1 MSEEQKAYYRQKLDG
16 FETISVREKTGKRLL
31 EEATDKSVRVDVDP
45 VLLLDTEKWKNVM
58 SSRFNG
64 KKHMLLYM
72 LRPMP
77 ELLEFAK
84 NVAHKKNLDL
94 LYIGD
99 YFIDD
104 NDVESCHDAG
114 VEDFL
119 SAIYSAEYIITNS
132 FHATVFSILFKK
144 MFCSYAVSRTGT
156 RVQDFLQDVGLQKCQ
171 LENFNSA
178 QFEFYSEMDWN
189 AVFAHIAGQRKTSM
203 KYVEQIVRQDK

>member
-1 MSEEQKAYYRQKLDG
+1 M
-16 FETISVREKTGKRLL
+16 L

-64 KKHMLLYM
+64 KKYMLLYM

-114 VEDFL
+114 VEDF
-119 SAIYSAEYIITNS
+119 
-132 FHATVFSILFKK
+132 
-144 MFCSYAVSRTGT
+144 
-156 RVQDFLQDVGLQKCQ
+156 
-171 LENFNSA
+171 
-178 QFEFYSEMDWN
+178 
-189 AVFAHIAGQRKTSM
+189 
-203 KYVEQIVRQDK
+203 

>member
-64 KKHMLLYM
+64 KKYMLLYM

-84 NVAHKKNLDL
+84 NVA
-94 LYIGD
+94 
-99 YFIDD
+99 
-104 NDVESCHDAG
+104 
-114 VEDFL
+114 
-119 SAIYSAEYIITNS
+119 
-132 FHATVFSILFKK
+132 ILFFSFGLDWESKDI
-144 MFCSYAVSRTGT
+144 SWQWYLLTG
-156 RVQDFLQDVGLQKCQ
+156 
-171 LENFNSA
+171 
-178 QFEFYSEMDWN
+178 
-189 AVFAHIAGQRKTSM
+189 
-203 KYVEQIVRQDK
+203 